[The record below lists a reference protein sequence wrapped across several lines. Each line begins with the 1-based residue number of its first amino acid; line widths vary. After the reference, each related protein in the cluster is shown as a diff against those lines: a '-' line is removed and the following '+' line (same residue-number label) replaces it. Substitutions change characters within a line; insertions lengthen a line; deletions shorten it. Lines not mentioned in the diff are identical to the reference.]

1 MSLGMEILGGV
12 IGAALGLA
20 VGYGN
25 MHITKSAVR
34 KQGASGLMGTN
45 MIRMLVNFTLILVI
59 FLMRK
64 ISPLGFVGTLLGA
77 AIGLSVG
84 NIYFIVK
91 LSRQWSE
98 QTTAEADATHESGGE
113 MDEN

>member
-1 MSLGMEILGGV
+1 MGLGMELLGGV
-12 IGAALGLA
+12 IGAAAGLA

-25 MHITKSAVR
+25 MCITKSSVR
-34 KQGASGLMGTN
+34 KQGAAGLMGTN
-45 MIRMLVNFTLILVI
+45 MVRMLVNFTLILVI
-59 FLMRK
+59 FLLRK

-91 LSRQWSE
+91 LSRQWSD
-98 QTTAEADATHESGGE
+98 QTTAEADAEQKSGGE